1 MRHQSPD
8 GIEEMGIG
16 DGASGEKQ
24 SRPPHCP
31 TSVLLCVLVL
41 VLNLLVD
48 NTEGGEEVAQ
58 EEDEEGEA
66 AHEDLWEERPESAGR
81 TCLGLPPSQGIP
93 RSLLTCHSLHSGCC
107 SMRNRVMAL

>member
-1 MRHQSPD
+1 MRRQSPD

-31 TSVLLCVLVL
+31 TSILLRVLVL

-48 NTEGGEEVAQ
+48 DAEGGEEVAQ

-66 AHEDLWEERPESAGR
+66 AHEDLWDDRQESAGG
-81 TCLGLPPSQGIP
+81 TCLGPPPPRAFPGASLPATPCTRGAGSYG
-93 RSLLTCHSLHSGCC
+93 RG
-107 SMRNRVMAL
+107 

>member
-1 MRHQSPD
+1 MVGTWTVQEQALSSVPHPGPPRNRMRHQSPD

-31 TSVLLCVLVL
+31 TSILLRVLVL

-48 NTEGGEEVAQ
+48 DTEGGEEIAQ

-66 AHEDLWEERPESAGR
+66 THEDL
-81 TCLGLPPSQGIP
+81 
-93 RSLLTCHSLHSGCC
+93 
-107 SMRNRVMAL
+107 